1 MHTATE
7 LLLGQPGVVF
17 AHLARHAGHY
27 AKLTQLEAE
36 VAAAQWLRRGV
47 AGLLALLAAMVALVL
62 AGVAVMLA
70 ASPQAGLQAGWPLAY
85 WAVPALP
92 ALLALAACAVAMRR
106 PAPAFELLRQQLQL
120 DLQLLAPGPA
130 AAADPDP
137 AAAEN
142 AARTAEVH

>member
-7 LLLGQPGVVF
+7 LLLGQPGVLF

-27 AKLTQLEAE
+27 AKLTELEAE
-36 VAAAQWLRRGV
+36 LAAAQWLRRLV
-47 AGLLALLAAMVALVL
+47 AGAVALLAAMVALVL
-62 AGVAVMLA
+62 LGVAVMLA
-70 ASPQAGLQAGWPLAY
+70 ASPQAGLAAAWPVAY
-85 WAVPALP
+85 WAVPAVP
-92 ALLALAACAVAMRR
+92 ALLALGACAVAVRR

-120 DLQLLAPGPA
+120 DLQLLSPTSA
-130 AAADPDP
+130 AASEPGP